1 MFAYLKP
8 RLCYPATCLSCSPMD
23 FEQSYFKV
31 TVMVTT
37 AKAFIDYHTINY
49 FCLLSEQQ
57 MQLGDTL
64 IPILQCLYQ

>member
-1 MFAYLKP
+1 
-8 RLCYPATCLSCSPMD
+8 MD